1 MPSPRSRAHGSLLN
15 GIGQGDASVTVDE
28 ETRNEVFEAFKVS
41 HGAKIA
47 GALLEMLPSAGV
59 PELATKADLAL
70 VRTEM
75 GALEARLGERI
86 ESALRGVQSEVQ
98 NELRDL
104 RGEMRGLHGEM
115 GGLHGEMGDLRGE
128 MRGIE
133 TNFQKELRDQTGR
146 FIGWMFAAAG
156 LSVAAASAIGRLG

>member
-15 GIGQGDASVTVDE
+15 GIGQGDASVAVDE

-86 ESALRGVQSEVQ
+86 ESALTNVQ
-98 NELRDL
+98 R
-104 RGEMRGLHGEM
+104 
-115 GGLHGEMGDLRGE
+115 
-128 MRGIE
+128 
-133 TNFQKELRDQTGR
+133 ELRDQTGR
-146 FIGWMFAAAG
+146 FIGWMFAGLGLAVAAG
-156 LSVAAASAIGRLG
+156 STIARLG